1 MDGGLDVGGH
11 CRALVFIGAR
21 WCALSVEVLLL
32 CLYLCVVFVL
42 MGFVGMIVW
51 SNKWGVEGTTGEGE
65 EWAGEPGE
73 GCVGEP
79 SGRGIAARWASVRG
93 KHAQQVCVHVFEE

>member
-51 SNKWGVEGTTGEGE
+51 SIQMG
-65 EWAGEPGE
+65 
-73 GCVGEP
+73 
-79 SGRGIAARWASVRG
+79 S
-93 KHAQQVCVHVFEE
+93 